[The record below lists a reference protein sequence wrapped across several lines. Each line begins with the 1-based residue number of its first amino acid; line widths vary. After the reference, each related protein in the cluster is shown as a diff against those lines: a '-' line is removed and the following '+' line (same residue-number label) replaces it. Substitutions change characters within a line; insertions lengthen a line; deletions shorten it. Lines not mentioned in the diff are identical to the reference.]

1 MKTIKDKDLGSKIK
15 VYAFWLLQQSSDPI
29 DEIEWLVNLV
39 LDDSPNH
46 YRKQEMLEVLQIH
59 KNHEK
64 TN

>member
-1 MKTIKDKDLGSKIK
+1 MKTIKDKDLGSKIN

-39 LDDSPNH
+39 LDDSPN
-46 YRKQEMLEVLQIH
+46 RKQEMLEVLQIH
-59 KNHEK
+59 KNHEE

>member
-1 MKTIKDKDLGSKIK
+1 MKTIKDKDLRSKIN
-15 VYAFWLLQQSSDPI
+15 VYAFWLLQLSSDPI

-39 LDDSPNH
+39 LDDSPN
-46 YRKQEMLEVLQIH
+46 RKKQMLEVLDIH